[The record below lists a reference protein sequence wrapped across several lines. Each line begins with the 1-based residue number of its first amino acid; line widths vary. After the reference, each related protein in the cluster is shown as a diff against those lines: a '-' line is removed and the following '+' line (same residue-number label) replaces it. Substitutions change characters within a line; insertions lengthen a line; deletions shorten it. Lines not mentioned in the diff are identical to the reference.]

1 MASIIAKI
9 IMFTL
14 LINIGAGL
22 ITLAVV
28 TTDESGNNVNVFGS
42 GRGGT
47 AGEIGDETFADDFTG
62 TMQQELQPS
71 GGVEDKENLI
81 VRILDTMRLGF
92 VYRFVNFIPTIFYGI
107 VDTIDAIIGQHLAEN
122 VQTFLFGAG
131 DARFG
136 LLKVMLTIGYV
147 LFAIELLIGIK
158 IVPEST

>member
-9 IMFTL
+9 IIFTL

-22 ITLAVV
+22 ISLAVV
-28 TTDESGNNVNVFGS
+28 TTDESGNAVNVFGS

-47 AGEIGDETFADDFTG
+47 AGELGDETFADDFTG

-107 VDTIDAIIGQHLAEN
+107 VDIMDVIIGQYLAEN
-122 VQTFLFGAG
+122 VQTFLFGG
-131 DARFG
+131 ELRFG
-136 LLKVMLTIGYV
+136 LLKMMLTIGYV